1 MTPSRDTK
9 LRPHSSPYGVRQP
22 PALKIWRWCRR
33 RFCRSPFTSPSP
45 HLANALFFVRAALF
59 LFLCLPVVRIRP
71 PFPYL
76 SGARLISFHLQ
87 HACTLADELR
97 SAFTATVVDG
107 DERIHVTSPLQPS
120 TLQDNWT
127 AATDRITCITFATPG
142 FLHPVALPAGESP
155 LPPLAYGWGLPKPD
169 QRVEG
174 FVLLPSATCHGG
186 ILDSPLAL
194 PYLL

>member
-1 MTPSRDTK
+1 MRFAEGPCDVLVTGYSAFPLRFRSSRAHSICYNNTDT
-9 LRPHSSPYGVRQP
+9 LPYNLGFLDPVIRPHCVNDTFTRHKAQASLRASPYGVRQP

-107 DERIHVTSPLQPS
+107 DERIHVTSPLQPP
-120 TLQDNWT
+120 TLQ
-127 AATDRITCITFATPG
+127 AR
-142 FLHPVALPAGESP
+142 
-155 LPPLAYGWGLPKPD
+155 
-169 QRVEG
+169 
-174 FVLLPSATCHGG
+174 
-186 ILDSPLAL
+186 
-194 PYLL
+194 